1 MNQLIEPSAPPH
13 VVSVVDAATT
23 TRRQMTIQAPTRGQ
37 MVLDNE
43 TIKDAYNRAATILGA
58 AHIFCGII
66 TLCCGVDVKD
76 SNRGMMS
83 FGIWSSV
90 FFFITGGLAIGGAQS
105 GKKCLVVATLVMA
118 IISAVC
124 AGILLITSSFSL
136 ALGNHENYNYNTGI
150 TTRVSTTPYLL
161 LIAMGLT
168 MLIVAIVSAALT
180 CRPLCCLQPNHYNHY
195 QSGNLHLGQ
204 PNYVGNQPNYVSN
217 QPNEVNQVTT
227 N

>member
-1 MNQLIEPSAPPH
+1 MNQLIEPSAPPQ
-13 VVSVVDAATT
+13 VVSVVEAPNA
-23 TRRQMTIQAPTRGQ
+23 TRRQMTIQVPTRGQ
-37 MVLDNE
+37 MVMDNE
-43 TIKDAYNRAATILGA
+43 AIKLAYNRAATILGA

-136 ALGNHENYNYNTGI
+136 AFGIPEDYNYNTG
-150 TTRVSTTPYLL
+150 VHMKASMTPYLL
-161 LIAMGLT
+161 LVSMGIT
-168 MLIVAIVSAALT
+168 MLIVAIISAALT

-195 QSGNLHLGQ
+195 QPGNLHFS
-204 PNYVGNQPNYVSN
+204 QPNYVSI

>member
-1 MNQLIEPSAPPH
+1 MNQLIEPSAPPQ

-23 TRRQMTIQAPTRGQ
+23 TRRQMTIQAPIRGQ
-37 MVLDNE
+37 MVMDNE
-43 TIKDAYNRAATILGA
+43 AIKLAYNRAATILGA

-66 TLCCGVDVKD
+66 TFCCGVDVWD
-76 SNRGMMS
+76 QIPEMMV
-83 FGIWSSV
+83 GILPSM
-90 FFFITGGLAIGGAQS
+90 FFFISGGLAIKGALS

-118 IISAVC
+118 IISAIC
-124 AGILLITSSFSL
+124 AGILLITSSFCL
-136 ALGNHENYNYNTGI
+136 ALSRKTSNTPFI
-150 TTRVSTTPYLL
+150 L

-180 CRPLCCLQPNHYNHY
+180 CRPLCCLQPNHYDHY
-195 QSGNLHLGQ
+195 QPGNLHFSQ
-204 PNYVGNQPNYVSN
+204 PNYVGNQPNDVSI

>member
-1 MNQLIEPSAPPH
+1 MNQLIEPSAPPQ
-13 VVSVVDAATT
+13 VVTVVEAPTI
-23 TRRQMTIQAPTRGQ
+23 TRGQMTIQAPIRGQ
-37 MVLDNE
+37 MVMDNE
-43 TIKDAYNRAATILGA
+43 AIKLAYNRAATILGA

-76 SNRGMMS
+76 SNPGGLDWI
-83 FGIWSSV
+83 GIWSSV
-90 FFFITGGLAIGGAQS
+90 FFFISGGLAIGGAQS

-124 AGILLITSSFSL
+124 AGILLITSSFCL
-136 ALGNHENYNYNTGI
+136 ALSRKTSNTPFI
-150 TTRVSTTPYLL
+150 L

-180 CRPLCCLQPNHYNHY
+180 CRPLCCLQPNHYDHY
-195 QSGNLHLGQ
+195 QPGNLHFSQ
-204 PNYVGNQPNYVSN
+204 PNYVGN

-227 N
+227 S